1 MNFLI
6 KTYDWLKMHTRLLWM
21 SMVALVAVFVFCILN
36 LRYSEDITDFLPL
49 GTSEQEAMSVYQ
61 NISGADRIYIL
72 FSNPDDPD
80 YTIEAIDHFVDC
92 VHDKDSL
99 GWCSD
104 RRDLY
109 DYRLRF
115 YPLDLW
121 R

>member
-36 LRYSEDITDFLPL
+36 LGYSEDITDFLPL

-61 NISGADRIYIL
+61 NISGADWIYIL

-80 YTIEAIDHFVDC
+80 YTIEAIDHIDDC
-92 VHDKDSL
+92 V
-99 GWCSD
+99 
-104 RRDLY
+104 
-109 DYRLRF
+109 
-115 YPLDLW
+115 LD
-121 R
+121 